1 MVTPTKSIE
10 IIIKVE
16 VRKLKEPKSKPNNV
30 IPIAKSDKKFKRGGS
45 LLKYIKKEVG
55 MEVTG
60 KLGLAKSNAIQ
71 IQAVGKA
78 LTLNSNLFQEYVKW
92 MKEQHQENDRWLK
105 TINHGGLNPD
115 SKLFS
120 RFMADMSLE
129 MPSASAIDKHFK
141 LLTESK
147 IEKAHRI
154 KKEQDRQKK
163 RELEQQKEALEVAKA
178 EEDCSWGND
187 CINKIFEDPKNNAG
201 FRLRP
206 DDNEI
211 KISWVINRLQKVFG
225 KNWQEPFKKFAIEVE
240 DNFQKI
246 INDPEISRS
255 DKRNNLYPKQ
265 FKVES
270 EVWHEVFPQK

>member
-163 RELEQQKEALEVAKA
+163 RELEQQK
-178 EEDCSWGND
+178 
-187 CINKIFEDPKNNAG
+187 
-201 FRLRP
+201 
-206 DDNEI
+206 
-211 KISWVINRLQKVFG
+211 
-225 KNWQEPFKKFAIEVE
+225 
-240 DNFQKI
+240 
-246 INDPEISRS
+246 
-255 DKRNNLYPKQ
+255 
-265 FKVES
+265 
-270 EVWHEVFPQK
+270 